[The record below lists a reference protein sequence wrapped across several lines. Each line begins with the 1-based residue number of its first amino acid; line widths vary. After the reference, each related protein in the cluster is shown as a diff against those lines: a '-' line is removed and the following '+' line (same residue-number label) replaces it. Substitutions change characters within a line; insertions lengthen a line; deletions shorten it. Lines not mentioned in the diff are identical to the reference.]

1 MADRKPYPSDLTDDQ
16 WVMIEALIPA
26 AKPAGAAR
34 TTDMREVL
42 NTIFY
47 QSRTGC
53 QWRYLPHDL
62 LPKSTVWDYFSAWKK
77 DGTLQRIVDALRRRV
92 RAEAGRAPE
101 PRTAALD
108 SQTAP
113 THHQGADCG
122 VDGGKGV
129 TGRKRHIVV
138 CSMGLLL
145 AVSVTAANLNEGTQ
159 APKVLEKLAP
169 ETTSRLETV
178 YADNKYHCRA
188 VWEHEK
194 KPEVKYR
201 VVVVKRAGKE

>member
-26 AKPAGAAR
+26 AKPGGAAR

-129 TGRKRHIVV
+129 TGRI
-138 CSMGLLL
+138 
-145 AVSVTAANLNEGTQ
+145 Q
-159 APKVLEKLAP
+159 
-169 ETTSRLETV
+169 
-178 YADNKYHCRA
+178 
-188 VWEHEK
+188 
-194 KPEVKYR
+194 
-201 VVVVKRAGKE
+201 